1 MGESLF
7 AVSHNLSDALH
18 HCVQSSRR
26 STIGSRKTSSVGN
39 ASNLDME
46 VDINGPAYQR
56 GLNPLYLSYLS
67 YIRSIYP
74 RPRGHPFLSPWNR
87 CHGQTKASPSHPFP
101 PSRPVHMT

>member
-1 MGESLF
+1 MQGKESSQYKKSILHFQQSHSTLRGILTAMGESLF

-56 GLNPLYLSYLS
+56 
-67 YIRSIYP
+67 
-74 RPRGHPFLSPWNR
+74 
-87 CHGQTKASPSHPFP
+87 
-101 PSRPVHMT
+101 

>member
-1 MGESLF
+1 MKGKESSQYKKSILHFQQSHSTLRGILTAMGESLF

-18 HCVQSSRR
+18 QCVQSSRR

-56 GLNPLYLSYLS
+56 
-67 YIRSIYP
+67 
-74 RPRGHPFLSPWNR
+74 
-87 CHGQTKASPSHPFP
+87 
-101 PSRPVHMT
+101 